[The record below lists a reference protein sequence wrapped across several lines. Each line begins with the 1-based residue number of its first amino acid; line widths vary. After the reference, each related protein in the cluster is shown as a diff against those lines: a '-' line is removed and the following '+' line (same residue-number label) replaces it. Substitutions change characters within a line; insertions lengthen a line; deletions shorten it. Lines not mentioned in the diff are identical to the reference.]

1 MKKSMKMAKKI
12 IGFFDVKSAKF
23 ASGAASLCGFC
34 QPKESELLR
43 NYFIKNKKSYKEWNS
58 YNLEILLKYHFEEEE
73 RKCKK

>member
-12 IGFFDVKSAKF
+12 IGFFAVKSAKF

-34 QPKESELLR
+34 QPKEPELLR
-43 NYFIKNKKSYKEWNS
+43 NYFIKKKKSYKE
-58 YNLEILLKYHFEEEE
+58 

>member
-12 IGFFDVKSAKF
+12 IGFFAVKSAKF

-43 NYFIKNKKSYKEWNS
+43 NYFIKNKKSYKE
-58 YNLEILLKYHFEEEE
+58 
-73 RKCKK
+73 